1 MPNGATLGV
10 PIVVRPLSDASF
22 PGGLVPC
29 ARSSPP
35 ASWCRCSASRR
46 PWRAPGLTPAG
57 GAEGPASDV
66 RVLGAEY
73 EPVSLADL
81 DELDDPDPL
90 PVPDDAAVEA
100 LAVAPEAPA
109 TVATVAV
116 PVEPASK
123 SGPQGIP
130 LAALRAYQ
138 RAAAAINRTDPGC
151 RIPWQLL
158 AAVGRAESN
167 HGRYGGSVMTAS
179 GKATPP
185 IIGIA
190 LDGRGPVALILDSEG
205 GAWDAD
211 PVYDRAIGPM
221 QFLPGT
227 WRTNGRDGDKDG
239 VKDPHDID
247 DAALAAAVYLC
258 AGPGD
263 LSTIEGQR
271 AAVFR
276 YNRSE
281 PYVEF
286 VVTKAAEYAGQ
297 GVVAVPNGV
306 PAPAPAPAP
315 ADVPPAPGEPAP
327 VPSADPTGSPSPS
340 REPVAER
347 RADAHRHPD
356 AHRRA
361 HPDRDADSDRDA
373 ARPRGR
379 PAPIRRPP
387 RPRARPRPP
396 PPSPQRCGGPPSR
409 IRVGR
414 APPAWGCGRG
424 KAQRASRRAASVAQ

>member
-1 MPNGATLGV
+1 MRPFVAAGILVPLLGV
-10 PIVVRPLSDASF
+10 TASLAGTGLS
-22 PGGLVPC
+22 
-29 ARSSPP
+29 
-35 ASWCRCSASRR
+35 
-46 PWRAPGLTPAG
+46 PAG
-57 GAEGPASDV
+57 GAEGPPSDV
-66 RVLGAEY
+66 RVLDATY

-81 DELDDPDPL
+81 DELDEPDPL
-90 PVPDDAAVEA
+90 PIPDDAAVEA

-151 RIPWQLL
+151 RLPWQLL

-167 HGRYGGSVMTAS
+167 HGRYGGAVMTAS

-263 LSTIEGQR
+263 LSTLEGQR

-276 YNRSE
+276 YNRSDA
-281 PYVEF
+281 YVEF

-306 PAPAPAPAP
+306 PAPVPAPAAAAAP
-315 ADVPPAPGEPAP
+315 AAPGEPGP
-327 VPSADPTGSPSPS
+327 IQSPDPGGSPGPTESPSPS
-340 REPVAER
+340 AEPTPTETPTPT
-347 RADAHRHPD
+347 DTPTPTETPTPD
-356 AHRRA
+356 PTPTEPPT
-361 HPDRDADSDRDA
+361 PDPTPTETTTPPEA
-373 ARPRGR
+373 
-379 PAPIRRPP
+379 PAP
-387 RPRARPRPP
+387 
-396 PPSPQRCGGPPSR
+396 
-409 IRVGR
+409 
-414 APPAWGCGRG
+414 
-424 KAQRASRRAASVAQ
+424 

>member
-1 MPNGATLGV
+1 MRPFIAAGILVPLLGV
-10 PIVVRPLSDASF
+10 TASLA
-22 PGGLVPC
+22 GT
-29 ARSSPP
+29 
-35 ASWCRCSASRR
+35 
-46 PWRAPGLTPAG
+46 GLTPAG
-57 GAEGPASDV
+57 GAVGPPAEV
-66 RVLGAEY
+66 RVLDATY

-81 DELDDPDPL
+81 EELEQPDPL

-109 TVATVAV
+109 TVATAAV

-123 SGPQGIP
+123 AGPQGIP

-138 RAAAAINRTDPGC
+138 RAAQAINRTDPGC
-151 RIPWQLL
+151 RMPWQLL
-158 AAVGRAESN
+158 AAIGRAESN
-167 HGRYGGSVMTAS
+167 HGRYGGAVMTAS
-179 GKATPP
+179 GKSSPP

-205 GAWDAD
+205 GAWDGD
-211 PVYDRAIGPM
+211 PVYDRAVGPM

-239 VKDPHDID
+239 VKDPQDID

-263 LSTIEGQR
+263 LSTLEGQR

-306 PAPAPAPAP
+306 PAPVPAPAP
-315 ADVPPAPGEPAP
+315 VAPGAPPVPGEPGPIQSPDPGAS
-327 VPSADPTGSPSPS
+327 PSPTPSPSPS
-340 REPVAER
+340 DEPTPTETPTPT
-347 RADAHRHPD
+347 DPPTPD
-356 AHRRA
+356 
-361 HPDRDADSDRDA
+361 PT
-373 ARPRGR
+373 PTE
-379 PAPIRRPP
+379 
-387 RPRARPRPP
+387 PP
-396 PPSPQRCGGPPSR
+396 PPTEPPTPDPTPTETT
-409 IRVGR
+409 IPAE
-414 APPAWGCGRG
+414 APAP
-424 KAQRASRRAASVAQ
+424 